1 MINLRRHDSN
11 KYQTKAFVICDHKS
25 HQTRSATYVNKT
37 YLVWLMYWLLFN
49 QHYQHRTNQKP
60 RSWANAVFQNR
71 GVCGQAFPSLPSSS
85 PVISFFLLSS
95 QLSRR
100 TRAETL
106 ATQAKGILAGV
117 SALYGVGDFTIDF
130 IVIGKTLEEIKT
142 ASDKNYW
149 LHVLLLSVSE
159 SLRTCSWQ
167 FFPLYSNLP
176 PDVRSRKTWEEKNR
190 SLTVHLPLP

>member
-1 MINLRRHDSN
+1 
-11 KYQTKAFVICDHKS
+11 
-25 HQTRSATYVNKT
+25 
-37 YLVWLMYWLLFN
+37 MYWLLFN
-49 QHYQHRTNQKP
+49 RHYQHCTNQKP

-85 PVISFFLLSS
+85 PVIPFFLLSS

-106 ATQAKGILAGV
+106 ATQAKGTLAGV
-117 SALYGVGDFTIDF
+117 SALYGGGRGGVGDFTIDF

-142 ASDKNYW
+142 AFGKNYW

-159 SLRTCSWQ
+159 SHRTCWWQ